1 MSETLSL
8 TGDMTDDMF
17 KDSLASTIGY
27 ASVLQDSSNFTARR
41 DQEFAQAVAASQ
53 FEGMETDIEKEID
66 LLKQIELNT
75 REDSLTYISATP
87 FASGGIVTSPTV
99 GLIGEA
105 GYSEAVIPLKN
116 PDDPLNQ
123 NGVIMM
129 LKKIEERLEAAE
141 RMAVKQ
147 TATQIKTLDTQRAIL
162 GEAIGA

>member
-1 MSETLSL
+1 MLTSANQNEELSDTSFITSVYELGLGREPDAAGLAYWENELSSGALSEYQ
-8 TGDMTDDMF
+8 
-17 KDSLASTIGY
+17 I
-27 ASVLQDSSNFTARR
+27 
-41 DQEFAQAVAASQ
+41 
-53 FEGMETDIEKEID
+53 IEVMK
-66 LLKQIELNT
+66 N
-75 REDSLTYISATP
+75 SAIANGEVYTP
-87 FASGGIVTSPTV
+87 FAKGGIVTSPTV

-116 PDDPLNQ
+116 PNDPLNQ
-123 NGVIMM
+123 NAVIMM